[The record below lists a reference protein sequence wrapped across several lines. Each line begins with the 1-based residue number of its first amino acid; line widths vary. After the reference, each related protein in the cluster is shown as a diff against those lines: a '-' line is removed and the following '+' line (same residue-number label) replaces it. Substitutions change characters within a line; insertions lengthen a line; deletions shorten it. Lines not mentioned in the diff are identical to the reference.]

1 MYSNNGNHD
10 ILFLGCNCMRGSK
23 NCSKRF
29 RKIFFFPYGGKGV
42 GGGYFQSC
50 VVHFQEY
57 GVFSTSWII
66 TFLHI
71 LVCYICKTK
80 TIYLNSPKNLSNC
93 NIILCIYIH
102 THIYNPVQIKGRL
115 LTDLSSRSPG
125 IRCKYIRV
133 YKFVPHMSGSV
144 CRTGSRKDTLTV
156 YGQLMKNQEKLRIKK
171 HLQNILCDQHIL
183 CLYLKFF
190 KIFRK

>member
-1 MYSNNGNHD
+1 
-10 ILFLGCNCMRGSK
+10 MRGSK

-29 RKIFFFPYGGKGV
+29 RKIILFSVWGKRGV

-57 GVFSTSWII
+57 GVFSTSCII
-66 TFLHI
+66 TFLYI

-80 TIYLNSPKNLSNC
+80 TIYLNSSKNLSNV
-93 NIILCIYIH
+93 ISSYVF
-102 THIYNPVQIKGRL
+102 TYTRTFFNPVQIKGIL

-133 YKFVPHMSGSV
+133 YKFVPHRSGSV
-144 CRTGSRKDTLTV
+144 CRTKSRKDTLTV
-156 YGQLMKNQEKLRIKK
+156 YGQLMKNQEKLRIKN
-171 HLQNILCDQHIL
+171 HLQNILCDQHLIHEL
-183 CLYLKFF
+183 VYNFP
-190 KIFRK
+190 

>member
-1 MYSNNGNHD
+1 MGEE
-10 ILFLGCNCMRGSK
+10 GW
-23 NCSKRF
+23 
-29 RKIFFFPYGGKGV
+29 
-42 GGGYFQSC
+42 GGGYYQSC
-50 VVHFQEY
+50 VLHFQEY

-80 TIYLNSPKNLSNC
+80 TIYLNSPKNLSNF
-93 NIILCIYIH
+93 NIILY
-102 THIYNPVQIKGRL
+102 PVQIKGRL

-133 YKFVPHMSGSV
+133 YKFVPHRSGSV

-156 YGQLMKNQEKLRIKK
+156 YGQLMKNQEKLRIKH
-171 HLQNILCDQHIL
+171 HLQNILCDQHMIYELVYIL
-183 CLYLKFF
+183 PLFRIFQNLSQ
-190 KIFRK
+190 KIYFYAYNI